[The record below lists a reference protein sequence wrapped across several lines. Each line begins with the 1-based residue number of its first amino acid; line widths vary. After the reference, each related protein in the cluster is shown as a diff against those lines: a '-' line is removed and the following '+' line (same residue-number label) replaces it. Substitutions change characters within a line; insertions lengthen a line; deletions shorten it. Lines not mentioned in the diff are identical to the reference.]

1 MKRYYQNSL
10 KLLLVLVLAFSLT
23 ACSSDNSSKEA
34 DGTTEKNERTEDATE
49 DAADSDIAESKDK
62 ETLKVYMWWDIT
74 TSVGLQEMEK
84 KFEAENPDINIEWVT
99 IPSGYADAMITKLA
113 AGEIPDVM
121 MLAMDQVPRYAEAG
135 MLMPLNDLAPKEY
148 VDSLY
153 DVVKEA
159 TTIDGTMYAAA
170 RDVTPKVM
178 YINTKMFEDAGV
190 KIPEDTWTIDDF
202 LEAAQQLTKGSGA
215 DKQWGYYWANYA
227 DQTYA
232 LIAAFGGNMYS
243 EDGTTSVFSSDPK
256 TQEAMKFMYDLYNT
270 YKVCPSGVEA
280 KQFGDKEMAAFMA
293 NKVAMQIGGLSQAG
307 NLAATGVEFTALP
320 IPYID
325 GVSQTSSF
333 VNTWVIPNKA
343 KNPEASWKVVEF
355 LSGKE
360 GQQIALDTNMGLPA
374 SKDVDT
380 TGFINAA
387 PYNKYF
393 VQALETAVPY
403 PTHANAAAFQ
413 TMFVK
418 ECEYLWAGE
427 YSLEEFANTV
437 DEQSKSLLK
446 AD

>member
-1 MKRYYQNSL
+1 MNKKYIILTCIIAVVTFIIGYFIGDASAVNRVNKRIDQNVKS
-10 KLLLVLVLAFSLT
+10 VT
-23 ACSSDNSSKEA
+23 NDNIKTTSNQEDKPDSSKE
-34 DGTTEKNERTEDATE
+34 
-49 DAADSDIAESKDK
+49 
-62 ETLKVYMWWDIT
+62 KVYKL
-74 TSVGLQEMEK
+74 GEEGK
-84 KFEAENPDINIEWVT
+84 
-99 IPSGYADAMITKLA
+99 SGNWSIKVLDA
-113 AGEIPDVM
+113 
-121 MLAMDQVPRYAEAG
+121 
-135 MLMPLNDLAPKEY
+135 
-148 VDSLY
+148 
-153 DVVKEA
+153 KEA

-320 IPYID
+320 IPYLD